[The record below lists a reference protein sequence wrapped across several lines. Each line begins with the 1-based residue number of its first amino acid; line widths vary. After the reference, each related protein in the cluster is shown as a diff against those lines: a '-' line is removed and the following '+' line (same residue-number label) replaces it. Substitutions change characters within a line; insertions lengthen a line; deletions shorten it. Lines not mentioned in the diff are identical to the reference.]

1 LSKRDSAEREEKEE
15 TLVRIGL
22 TAGLA
27 AGCAGS
33 IAAAVTTPLDVVKT
47 RIMLRKKEDGNG
59 SGSGGKGG
67 TGGGTWATGK
77 EIVKRNGFRGLW
89 KGGALR
95 SAWTFLGSGLYL
107 GFYEGA
113 KVYFSRTRQGEDD
126 RID

>member
-1 LSKRDSAEREEKEE
+1 M
-15 TLVRIGL
+15 TRIGL
-22 TAGLA
+22 TAGFA

-33 IAAAVTTPLDVVKT
+33 IAAAVTTPLDVIKT

-59 SGSGGKGG
+59 GNGGGGK
-67 TGGGTWATGK
+67 GGTWATGK
-77 EIVKRNGFRGLW
+77 EIIQRNGFKGLW

-107 GFYEGA
+107 GFYEGS